1 MDLPPELLQR
11 IMRGQSDRTVASFS
25 QASRGAYEST
35 QRIRDC
41 RKSAHTGDYKFYL
54 ENCINVTDAPV
65 EDNIKMLTVA
75 SVDNNRQAVEKILR
89 RAGVQY
95 TDDAVTGLM
104 KLLYEEVT
112 IIPRPPSPYDYYNIE
127 MSVEER
133 NRQYNGQ
140 RTKKYYEPV
149 AVAAAKDGLKKLLG
163 YVITIW
169 GMGFRDPLGYDY
181 DFYLLIP
188 AMKAAAE
195 NGHLDI
201 VKFLYESQEGSE
213 RGGDIYGQIIYLA
226 LVNNHLPIVRYLMDR
241 IPFPNQALTLLE
253 DNSAN
258 LPIEMVSIIRE
269 MRRHQL
275 QIEAEYERNN
285 PPPMRTL
292 RRSRRR

>member
-1 MDLPPELLQR
+1 
-11 IMRGQSDRTVASFS
+11 
-25 QASRGAYEST
+25 
-35 QRIRDC
+35 
-41 RKSAHTGDYKFYL
+41 
-54 ENCINVTDAPV
+54 VTDAPV

-226 LVNNHLPIVRYLMDR
+226 LVNDHLPIVRYLMDR

-285 PPPMRTL
+285 PPPLRTL